1 MCQNSPE
8 FKSILALKTELISR
22 KILSCKKISKFPH
35 CESVTTK
42 NDVEQLAIG
51 IMEMKL
57 FLFQKAPVS
66 GVPVPE
72 VARVELAA
80 AIVVLVVDRI
90 LARARDQHPPVRR
103 PPGYR
108 AAVLE
113 ANLLVVTKTIRKNRG
128 LVMKRMKRCNNFW
141 WKCYPWFE
149 LQRYIL
155 LGLHKVRVNFLLFHT
170 VCKVKVAF
178 TAFKDKDFWLWW
190 RVWKPSLYAT
200 DCLPHDSSL
209 WNIWENALIVCTM
222 RKFNDFT
229 WNHRIFPFE
238 NYVTASFW
246 NFHTVW

>member
-1 MCQNSPE
+1 
-8 FKSILALKTELISR
+8 
-22 KILSCKKISKFPH
+22 
-35 CESVTTK
+35 
-42 NDVEQLAIG
+42 
-51 IMEMKL
+51 MKL

-103 PPGYR
+103 PQGYR
-108 AAVLE
+108 AAVPE

-141 WKCYPWFE
+141 WNCFPLYEP
-149 LQRYIL
+149 QRYIL
-155 LGLHKVRVNFLLFHT
+155 LGLHTVRVKFLLFHT

-178 TAFKDKDFWLWW
+178 TAFKDKDFWLRW

-209 WNIWENALIVCTM
+209 WNIWGNALIVCTPCGNLM
-222 RKFNDFT
+222 ILREITEFSHLKIM
-229 WNHRIFPFE
+229 WQQAFE
-238 NYVTASFW
+238 TCLD
-246 NFHTVW
+246 TEI